1 MAHASALAVFSRLPY
16 EVWERIWECFAHVST
31 DTNYD
36 DLISP
41 KHPKTDMRIL
51 RNSWYIC
58 EEVKELSTR
67 GATCNCAH
75 RTITTHWI
83 WIRLRKIGWSS
94 LTPLGI
100 VNPGRGYVGAKWLA
114 KCLGSF
120 ILPDP
125 GRKGDFCVWKRL
137 VDLVGLTKGW
147 GITKQLII
155 RLGKI
160 GEVKWWDTEGR
171 NGNSPEIIDKD
182 AIMLPFCSL
191 LNVKSL
197 RIETYSKE
205 FTAVIYSSQTICRE
219 ILNVGNRINNHT
231 NSNEK
236 ITEGVGPR
244 LVPQAQ

>member
-1 MAHASALAVFSRLPY
+1 MASKAQNGDRNPPVSAPDTRDTENQHPESSKGRRWPTNPWEKDFRLPAANATLD
-16 EVWERIWECFAHVST
+16 EIRDQLGPVPEEFQ
-31 DTNYD
+31 
-36 DLISP
+36 IS
-41 KHPKTDMRIL
+41 D
-51 RNSWYIC
+51 
-58 EEVKELSTR
+58 KELRRLQSKEWAEKCRPYCQWMAILKERGLYEEYHQSFPPESTWEER
-67 GATCNCAH
+67 
-75 RTITTHWI
+75 
-83 WIRLRKIGWSS
+83 
-94 LTPLGI
+94 
-100 VNPGRGYVGAKWLA
+100 
-114 KCLGSF
+114 F

-171 NGNSPEIIDKD
+171 NGNSPEIIDED
-182 AIMLPFCSL
+182 AIMLPFHSL

-205 FTAVIYSSQTICRE
+205 STAVIYSSQTICRE

-236 ITEGVGPR
+236 ITEGVGLR